1 MGRSVARRYV
11 GDSGARRSVGEG
23 GARRNRPIKWLPGV
37 LVVLSCVAVLTA
49 VPPARAAYRGAAPQ
63 ATSLSLSA
71 TPAVIDYG
79 GSTTLAG
86 QLSTASGPV
95 AGVALELTSSTNG
108 ATWSQLTD
116 VTTDA
121 SGEFSAQVTP
131 DEAHSQTLY
140 QIAFEGSADLA
151 PAEAQIAVDS
161 RPDLGAPV
169 VPSTVGRASA
179 FQAGGAL
186 QPQQGAGQ
194 PPVAL
199 VCYRLEKG
207 RWAPRRTVAT
217 TIADQAS
224 ASRYAAKVSLPS
236 PGTWRLRAVYG
247 QGDPAETWSAWSATM
262 TVTAGPDAPIWDR
275 NGATTLPERMASRL
289 NARQLIVVTAPRLG
303 SRDGMLRLFDYR
315 DGDWVR
321 RLAVR
326 TRLGS
331 RGLIDGLLRRAGS
344 RTTPTGIWRLPGF
357 VFGTHHRPPAG
368 LHMAYR
374 RITPRSWW
382 SSERNATYNTWVE
395 TSHAIDGERLAD
407 APVQYEFA
415 FSSGFNARPN
425 PRVYGRG
432 TAIFVHIFDPGYTQG
447 CVSVSRADMV
457 RLLRLLDHARR
468 PACAIGTMRGGTRS
482 CIFAY

>member
-1 MGRSVARRYV
+1 VGR
-11 GDSGARRSVGEG
+11 SGARRSVGEG
-23 GARRNRPIKWLPGV
+23 GERRNGPIRWLPGV
-37 LVVLSCVAVLTA
+37 LVALSCVVALSA
-49 VPPARAAYRGAAPQ
+49 APPAARAAHRDAAPQ

-71 TPAVIDYG
+71 TPPLIDYG

-95 AGVALELTSSTNG
+95 AGATLELTSSTDG
-108 ATWSQLTD
+108 TTWSQPTG
-116 VTTDA
+116 VTTDSA
-121 SGEFSAQVTP
+121 GQFSAQVTP
-131 DEAHSQTLY
+131 DEAHSRTLY
-140 QIAFEGSADLA
+140 RVAFEGSADLA
-151 PAEAQIAVDS
+151 PAEAQIAIDS
-161 RPDLGAPV
+161 RPDLATPAI
-169 VPSTVGRASA
+169 PLSVGRTSA
-179 FQAGGAL
+179 FQVGGAL
-186 QPQQGAGQ
+186 EPQQGAGH

-207 RWAPRRTVAT
+207 HWVLHQTVAT
-217 TIADQAS
+217 TVADQTS
-224 ASRYAAKVSLPS
+224 ASRYEAGLSLS
-236 PGTWRLRAVYG
+236 LPGTWRLRAVYG
-247 QGDPAETWSAWSATM
+247 EGTLAETWSAWSTTM

-275 NGATTLPERMASRL
+275 DGVTTIPERMASRL

-321 RLAVR
+321 KLAVR

-331 RGLIDGLLRRAGS
+331 RGLIDGLVRRAGS

-357 VFGTHHRPPAG
+357 VFGKHRRPPAG
-368 LHMAYR
+368 LRMAYR

-395 TSHAIDGERLAD
+395 TARAIDGERLAD

-415 FSSGFNARPN
+415 FSSGYNARPN

-468 PACAIGTMRGGTRS
+468 PACAIGTMRSGTRS